1 MAFDTPSRSRRVAAV
16 AAALVVMALGGG
28 LLLSSDARAEAG
40 SGSDKQAQQER
51 SPDHDC
57 PKRPERPR
65 NERVAPGVEW

>member
-1 MAFDTPSRSRRVAAV
+1 MNEGSMAFDTPSRSRRVAAV

-40 SGSDKQAQQER
+40 SGSDRQAQQEG

-57 PKRPERPR
+57 PNDRSDQETS
-65 NERVAPGVEW
+65 V